1 MANNEEG
8 VEPMHKKQ
16 KCGEVSPSASPSFGG
31 GPMYDEATARKMLKE
46 AVLVPAYTLP
56 GTRNGEAV
64 IGFDPNDEALDNEYE
79 AWHHSNERKD
89 KITPMIHFARKGDAK
104 MCRYLI
110 SRGASTTKCPVDGL
124 FPMSAAAE
132 AGKVDICTLLY
143 ANGAKNDVNRNDEDG
158 ATPMHAAAREGH
170 LEVCKFLHA
179 NGASH
184 DIWKS
189 ADGWTPL
196 AYAALN
202 ENHEIVRWLVL
213 EGALCIDDGSEIREG
228 GRFYPKSE
236 WSLNVYFERLD
247 RSRERLVEW
256 AEEVTQTHAS
266 IITFL
271 HGTRPPPSGTD
282 GRSNLECLSVHPGIR
297 KHICDFVGQEVT
309 KKRHLHIL
317 RQLKTALP
325 CRRL

>member
-1 MANNEEG
+1 
-8 VEPMHKKQ
+8 
-16 KCGEVSPSASPSFGG
+16 
-31 GPMYDEATARKMLKE
+31 
-46 AVLVPAYTLP
+46 
-56 GTRNGEAV
+56 
-64 IGFDPNDEALDNEYE
+64 
-79 AWHHSNERKD
+79 
-89 KITPMIHFARKGDAK
+89 
-104 MCRYLI
+104 MCRYLA
-110 SRGASTTKCPVDGL
+110 SRGASTTKASSCGDWS
-124 FPMSAAAE
+124 PMLAAAY
-132 AGKVDICTLLY
+132 GGHLDVCKFLF
-143 ANGAKNDVNRNDEDG
+143 ANGAKSNIR
-158 ATPMHAAAREGH
+158 RE
-170 LEVCKFLHA
+170 
-179 NGASH
+179 
-184 DIWKS
+184 S

-202 ENHEIVRWLVL
+202 EDHEIVRWLVL
-213 EGALCIDDGSEIREG
+213 EGALCIDDGSEISEG

-282 GRSNLECLSVHPGIR
+282 GRSNLEWLSVHPGIR

-317 RQLKTALP
+317 RQLKTTLP
-325 CRRL
+325 PLN